1 MNWISWLIAK
11 RNRRATLIHT
21 NFDIYA
27 NGRIT
32 IGYWVDKVSVGILT
46 SRQFLLYC
54 FYSYSCFRPSR
65 ENQGKHVQKLPFL
78 FHTGYNLN
86 FLGKRAISLRI
97 KKKKKISFKRFA
109 FPFFFFFS
117 ISVRRTLRRIA
128 AKSRKFHGV
137 YSINL

>member
-97 KKKKKISFKRFA
+97 KKKKKIFFKRFA
-109 FPFFFFFS
+109 FPFFFFFQYFGEAD
-117 ISVRRTLRRIA
+117 I
-128 AKSRKFHGV
+128 KKDCRKESKVSWGIF
-137 YSINL
+137 Y